1 MQIKELL
8 KEPKILSQIELE
20 SYSYGV
26 VANLCRKIV
35 TFKGDR
41 AAGKFTMEK
50 NYLKYLCT

>member
-26 VANLCRKIV
+26 VANVCWKIV
-35 TFKGDR
+35 AFKGDR
-41 AAGKFTMEK
+41 AAGKFMMDT
-50 NYLKYLCT
+50 NYLMYLCT

>member
-20 SYSYGV
+20 SYGDSI
-26 VANLCRKIV
+26 VAHVCGKIV

-41 AAGKFTMEK
+41 AAGKFMMDKIT
-50 NYLKYLCT
+50 